1 MAVAS
6 RARVVVTCAL
16 VVLAGC
22 GGGSG
27 SSSPTDVADST
38 SLPTTTAPS
47 TTTTSPPAITEAVVT
62 TEGVDTVASTEP
74 GALGLSPDGPWRLV
88 DSAPGVEGVG
98 LVYELM
104 PKLWVFLP
112 TEVDLERGY
121 LWTFN
126 EQDRPIIE
134 AYLLANLTLYRSIG
148 SIPAQL
154 DDPDFSKYYTQ
165 DLLDRIL
172 PDYQSRSDQG
182 TYTDLDL
189 GVVLQPRVIEDDRTE
204 TYAIILDCSLDGAV
218 RRNAD
223 GSYAAGATPGV
234 IVTGYANAMV
244 LQDGS
249 WKIQGYNEDVGACA
263 AG

>member
-6 RARVVVTCAL
+6 RARVVVVFAL

-27 SSSPTDVADST
+27 SAPATDVAVADATTTVAASSST
-38 SLPTTTAPS
+38 GVSTTIEVTTTGPTTTIVA
-47 TTTTSPPAITEAVVT
+47 TTV
-62 TEGVDTVASTEP
+62 P
-74 GALGLSPDGPWRLV
+74 GQLGLSPDGPWHLV

-126 EQDRPIIE
+126 EEDRPIIE
-134 AYLLANLTLYRSIG
+134 AYLMAVLTRYRSTD
-148 SIPAQL
+148 SVPATL
-154 DDPDFSKYYTQ
+154 DDPGWDLYYT
-165 DLLDRIL
+165 
-172 PDYQSRSDQG
+172 PEFASVVVPSYQQRSDLG
-182 TYTDLDL
+182 TFTDLDL
-189 GVVLQPRVIEDDRTE
+189 GVVVRPRVIDDQRTSSF
-204 TYAIILDCSLDGAV
+204 AVVLDCRLDGAV
-218 RRNAD
+218 LRNAD
-223 GSYAAGATPGV
+223 GTYADGAVPGV
-234 IVTGYANAMV
+234 VVTGYAYGLEEVDAAWRVNG
-244 LQDGS
+244 L
-249 WKIQGYNEDVGACA
+249 NEEASACA

>member
-6 RARVVVTCAL
+6 RARVVVVFAL

-27 SSSPTDVADST
+27 SAPATDVAVADATTTVAASSST
-38 SLPTTTAPS
+38 GVSTTIEVTTTGPTTTIVA
-47 TTTTSPPAITEAVVT
+47 TTV
-62 TEGVDTVASTEP
+62 P
-74 GALGLSPDGPWRLV
+74 GQLGLSPDGPWHLV

-126 EQDRPIIE
+126 EEDRPIIE
-134 AYLLANLTLYRSIG
+134 AYLMAVLTRYRSTD
-148 SIPAQL
+148 SVPATL
-154 DDPDFSKYYTQ
+154 DDPGWDLYYTPELKAR
-165 DLLDRIL
+165 LL
-172 PDYQSRSDQG
+172 PQYEQRSGEG

-189 GVVLQPRVIEDDRTE
+189 GVVVRPRVVEDNRTDS
-204 TYAIILDCSLDGAV
+204 YAIVLDCRLDGAV
-218 RRNAD
+218 RRSAD
-223 GSYAAGATPGV
+223 GTLADGATPGV
-234 IVTGYANAMV
+234 TAVGSANAVV
-244 LQDGS
+244 LTSNAWRLDA
-249 WKIQGYNEDVGACA
+249 YEPEDAACA

>member
-6 RARVVVTCAL
+6 RMQAVVACAL

-22 GGGSG
+22 DGGSG
-27 SSSPTDVADST
+27 SAPATDVSVADAITTVAASST
-38 SLPTTTAPS
+38 TGVSTTIEVTTTGPTTTIAA
-47 TTTTSPPAITEAVVT
+47 TTV
-62 TEGVDTVASTEP
+62 P
-74 GALGLSPDGPWRLV
+74 GQLGLSPDGPWHLV

-104 PKLWVFLP
+104 PRLWVFLP

-126 EQDRPIIE
+126 EEDRPIIE
-134 AYLLANLTLYRSIG
+134 AYLMAVLTLYRSID
-148 SIPAQL
+148 SVPATL
-154 DDPDFSKYYTQ
+154 DDPGWDLYYTPALKAQ
-165 DLLDRIL
+165 IL
-172 PDYQSRSDQG
+172 PQYQERSEAG
-182 TYTDLDL
+182 VYTDLDL
-189 GVVLQPRVIEDDRTE
+189 GVVVRPRVIEDRRTDS
-204 TYAIILDCSLDGAV
+204 YAIVLDCSLDGAV

-223 GSYAAGATPGV
+223 GSYADGATPGV

-244 LQDGS
+244 MEGQAWRLD
-249 WKIQGYNEDVGACA
+249 GYNKDPGSCS

>member
-6 RARVVVTCAL
+6 RARVVVVFAL

-27 SSSPTDVADST
+27 SAPATDVAVADAITTVAASST
-38 SLPTTTAPS
+38 TGVSTTIEVTTTGPTTTIVA
-47 TTTTSPPAITEAVVT
+47 TTV
-62 TEGVDTVASTEP
+62 P
-74 GALGLSPDGPWRLV
+74 GQLGLSPDGPWHLV

-126 EQDRPIIE
+126 EEDRPIIE
-134 AYLLANLTLYRSIG
+134 AYLMAVLTRYRSTD
-148 SIPAQL
+148 SVPATL
-154 DDPDFSKYYTQ
+154 DDPGWDLYYTPELKAQ
-165 DLLDRIL
+165 IL
-172 PDYQSRSDQG
+172 PQYQERSEAG

-189 GVVLQPRVIEDDRTE
+189 GVVLRPRVIEDGRTAS
-204 TYAIILDCSLDGAV
+204 YAVVLDCRLDGAV
-218 RRNAD
+218 LRNTD
-223 GSYAAGATPGV
+223 GTYAEGALPGV
-234 IVTGYANAMV
+234 SASGFANA
-244 LQDGS
+244 LQLEVPS
-249 WKIQGYNEDVGACA
+249 WRLMGFNKEASACA